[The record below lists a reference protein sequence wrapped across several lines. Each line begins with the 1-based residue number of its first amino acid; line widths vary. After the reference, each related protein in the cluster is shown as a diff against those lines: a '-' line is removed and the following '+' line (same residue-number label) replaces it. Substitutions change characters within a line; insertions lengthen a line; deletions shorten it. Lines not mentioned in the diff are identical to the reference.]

1 MKNVNIASYQ
11 GIAVKTMIRYPLTH
25 QCDSWGCREKGDFFF
40 ALLGMYI
47 SAATVENSVEISL
60 KTRDEIAIWSSST
73 TTGYTPERDELV
85 GWKRHLY

>member
-1 MKNVNIASYQ
+1 MSILLAIKELQLKPWLDI
-11 GIAVKTMIRYPLTH
+11 PLPISVILE
-25 QCDSWGCREKGDFFF
+25 DVEKREIFFFF